1 VAKPPVFN
9 REASKVGGFITVCK
23 LYLRIR
29 IRKTIV
35 EEQIQ
40 LVLSYMQEELTDVWK
55 ENLLE
60 DLELEKLEFESVG
73 NFLLELKKEFSKGDE
88 KLVKVAKLKRIE
100 QEERIMEEF
109 VQEFRRAARRSR
121 YKGRILVKEF
131 KKVMNEVIRKK
142 LIETERPPTSIEQ

>member
-1 VAKPPVFN
+1 
-9 REASKVGGFITVCK
+9 
-23 LYLRIR
+23 
-29 IRKTIV
+29 
-35 EEQIQ
+35 
-40 LVLSYMQEELTDVWK
+40 MQEELTDVWK